1 MRSPARSC
9 CGSHS
14 SLAMRS
20 SSQPRVRHTAAF
32 ACVTCWAAILLS
44 ALRQRC
50 NGMLPAALSTVL
62 LCKARGEAA
71 YVLFCHHAELH
82 ERGAGAAS
90 PTALRSSLP
99 AQRRQTR
106 HRCHATSVHTLKLM

>member
-32 ACVTCWAAILLS
+32 AWVTWQIQQSSLANAG
-44 ALRQRC
+44 RTERFT
-50 NGMLPAALSTVL
+50 GMLLPASKSSLTVL
-62 LCKARGEAA
+62 RILDERVYAR
-71 YVLFCHHAELH
+71 
-82 ERGAGAAS
+82 
-90 PTALRSSLP
+90 
-99 AQRRQTR
+99 
-106 HRCHATSVHTLKLM
+106 